1 MDDILE
7 KAKAQ
12 GDVGTMV
19 GRRLYLPEI
28 NSSNGMRRKGAER
41 DAVSAPMQG
50 NAAEDMKR
58 AMIKLDEIMR
68 DDPDI
73 HMIMQVHDELVFEVR
88 SEKIAFFS
96 DLIKQHMEAAT
107 ELVVPLIVDVGVGEN
122 WDEAH

>member
-1 MDDILE
+1 M
-7 KAKAQ
+7 A
-12 GDVGTMV
+12 
-19 GRRLYLPEI
+19 I
-28 NSSNGMRRKGAER
+28 N
-41 DAVSAPMQG
+41 APMQG
-50 NAAEDMKR
+50 TAADIIKR

-96 DLIKQHMEAAT
+96 ELIKQYMEAAA